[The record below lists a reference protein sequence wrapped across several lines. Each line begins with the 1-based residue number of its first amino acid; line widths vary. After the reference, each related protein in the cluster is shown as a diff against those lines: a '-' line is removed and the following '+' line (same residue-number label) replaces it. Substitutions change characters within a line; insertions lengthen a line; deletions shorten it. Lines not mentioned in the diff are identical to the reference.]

1 MFFRRRTK
9 PNAFFGIGTK
19 LKTANNAKWYTRDAT
34 DDFFK
39 AIVEGKSES
48 VARCLSDRL
57 INWQARDEAGLD
69 LASRCNH
76 TAITAMLKK
85 HLDTEAAME
94 EEKTKKSYQKAG
106 IYDRAELN
114 FDHKYYFNKILFETN
129 LNKTAALY
137 VCYKTQ
143 LEFPFLKD
151 ALVKLDSIEG
161 QNNLLFTY
169 DLNKQNQAQIF
180 AQLQSVLMALI
191 RFKKK
196 DGSEIATDAF
206 DRIYA
211 GLEAFFIDAAQ
222 GFPGENYLLRNKLF
236 QREKKSLQTFTEF
249 ELYRAASQFN
259 SKKMYELLRSPS
271 ADPNSRFDSET
282 ILHIAACLGSSN
294 AFVTSDVSAMAR
306 NAAQVLETIEYLLV
320 KGADPALET
329 HGETVMEF
337 LIHYFQFINK
347 EEHKEL
353 YKKIIARL
361 TANLPYSNLKPHVT
375 VHPSVA
381 GSSLSKIVIAVND
394 EMKNISQRK
403 PYIRDVIT
411 TPGVYAEFTLNM
423 TDGSKINVKSKEV
436 ANLTKEE
443 YEELYQFFDPRCPL
457 CPTSNI
463 NKKQYFD
470 TLISARAETGV
481 SFVETI
487 RQNGVLKGIIV
498 YEMISTQRDHKNEN
512 IYHVKLTLA
521 NVNQYLYLMKLL
533 TYLRGFAFYHN
544 HPDDINYIYC
554 EPVSARGFATADI
567 FRRFPE
573 SLELKNVMRD
583 LIATVYSNKVVL
595 EHVNNCYYVKDA
607 LDIEIEDVSAT
618 DKINFS
624 SIERKIYKN
633 IYHRRGYAL
642 CVASLSDEE
651 NYQRLTKLLLPLI
664 GSSPYL
670 KLQSFYSQQLNMF
683 KARMTYESNDVTKCK
698 SSMLKAGL

>member
-1 MFFRRRTK
+1 MRAR
-9 PNAFFGIGTK
+9 PNT
-19 LKTANNAKWYTRDAT
+19 LNNAKWYTT
-34 DDFFK
+34 NPIDDFFR
-39 AIVEGKSES
+39 AISEGKSEN
-48 VARCLSDRL
+48 VAKWLSGRL
-57 INWQARDEAGLD
+57 VNWRACDEAGLD

-85 HLDTEAAME
+85 HLDTEAATQ

-106 IYDRAELN
+106 IYDRAELH
-114 FDHKYYFNKILFETN
+114 FDREYYYFNKILFETN
-129 LNKTAALY
+129 LNKSATLY

-143 LEFPFLKD
+143 LEFPFLRN
-151 ALVKLDSIEG
+151 ALAKLDSSEG
-161 QNNLLFTY
+161 PNYLFFTY

-180 AQLQSVLMALI
+180 THLQSVLMALI
-191 RFKKK
+191 QLKKK
-196 DGSEIATDAF
+196 NGAEIATDAF
-206 DRIYA
+206 DRIFA
-211 GLEAFFIDAAQ
+211 GLEAFFIDAEQ
-222 GFPGENYLLRNKLF
+222 EFPDENYLLRNKLF
-236 QREKKSLQTFTEF
+236 QREKKSLQTFTDF
-249 ELYRAASQFN
+249 ELYRAASRFS
-259 SKKMYELLRSPS
+259 SKDMHELLRSPS
-271 ADPNSRFDSET
+271 ADPNSRFDSAT
-282 ILHIAACLGSSN
+282 ILHIAASLGANN
-294 AFVTSDVSAMAR
+294 AFVTTDVSVMAK
-306 NAAQVLETIEYLLV
+306 NAAQVLETIDYLLV

-329 HGETVMEF
+329 HGETLMEF
-337 LIHYFQFINK
+337 LIRDFQYIKK

-361 TANLPYSNLKPHVT
+361 TVNLPFSNLKPHVL

-381 GSSLSKIVIAVND
+381 GSSLSKTVIAVND

-403 PYIRDVIT
+403 PYISDVIT
-411 TPGVYAEFTLNM
+411 TPGAYSEFTLHM

-436 ANLTKEE
+436 ANLTDEE
-443 YEELYQFFDPRCPL
+443 YEELYQFFEPRCPL

-463 NKKQYFD
+463 NKKEYFD
-470 TLISARAETGV
+470 SLISARAKTGA

-521 NVNQYLYLMKLL
+521 NVNQYLHLMKLL

-544 HPDDINYIYC
+544 HPNDINYTYC

-607 LDIEIEDVSAT
+607 LDIENEDVSAT

-624 SIERKIYKN
+624 SIERNIYKN
-633 IYHRRGYAL
+633 IYHRRGHAL
-642 CVASLSDEE
+642 CVASLNDEE
-651 NYQRLTKLLLPLI
+651 NYQRLIKLLAPLV
-664 GSSPYL
+664 GSQYF
-670 KLQSFYSQQLNMF
+670 KLQSFYS
-683 KARMTYESNDVTKCK
+683 T
-698 SSMLKAGL
+698 SS